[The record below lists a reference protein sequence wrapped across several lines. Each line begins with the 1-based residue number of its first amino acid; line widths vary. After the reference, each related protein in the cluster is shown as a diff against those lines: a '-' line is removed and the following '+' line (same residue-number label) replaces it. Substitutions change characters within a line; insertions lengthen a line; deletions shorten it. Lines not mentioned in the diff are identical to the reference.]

1 MRTNVTIDDELM
13 EEAMK
18 ASGLPTKQAVIEEAL
33 RTLIRLKSQEEIRS
47 LRGQLQWEGD
57 LQALRASRI
66 EDKTNGDN
74 TDAADVDR

>member
-74 TDAADVDR
+74 TDTADVDR